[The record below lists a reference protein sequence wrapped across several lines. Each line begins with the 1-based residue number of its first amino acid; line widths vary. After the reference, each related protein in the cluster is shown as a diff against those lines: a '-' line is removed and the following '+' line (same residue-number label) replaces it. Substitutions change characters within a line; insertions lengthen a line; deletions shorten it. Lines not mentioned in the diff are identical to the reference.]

1 VAQYGTLLAEVTLN
15 ISNRI
20 VTPISSGVSVDFE
33 ESEEDGRRYT
43 WVPFMSDAFRT
54 NAEGE
59 VAESSDVVELE
70 DARTSEAMRL
80 TSDTSSVGLYKRFQY
95 NGHKVSARLQDYIP

>member
-1 VAQYGTLLAEVTLN
+1 M
-15 ISNRI
+15 
-20 VTPISSGVSVDFE
+20 DFE
-33 ESEEDGRRYT
+33 ELEEDGRRYT

-70 DARTSEAMRL
+70 DARASEAMR
-80 TSDTSSVGLYKRFQY
+80 SPPDTSSMGLYRRFQY
-95 NGHKVSARLQDYIP
+95 NGTKVSARLQNYVP